1 MQKSTLKNKKEIE
14 DIRHLLAEIGDSC
27 SISDFEEHVQTK
39 AVLESMRLWRDGGM
53 LVGFGYVDDYCNL
66 WFETKNALLQPGLEG
81 EIITWGIR
89 CLQLRNSISGTND
102 SLDHCCSAANTH
114 RRVILLRNG
123 FNQGTQRSL
132 TFVRYLREPVQI
144 FPYSPGYTW
153 RSVNQYDS
161 IESLVELHQAA
172 FGTENM
178 TVEYR
183 LAMMNIPQ
191 YQQDLD
197 LVAVAPDGSLAAF
210 CVCGFDDET
219 RLTGY
224 TDPIGTH
231 PDHQQKGLAKSL
243 VSTGMM
249 LLANSGAQKVELGT
263 SSENIPMQKLALSL
277 GFNLTAE
284 KLWFSK
290 DVPSDLIRGVL

>member
-1 MQKSTLKNKKEIE
+1 MIILPLKGEKDAE
-14 DIRHLLAEIGDSC
+14 DIRRLLIEVGDSC
-27 SISDFEEHVQTK
+27 SISDFEEHIQMK
-39 AVLESMRLWRDGGM
+39 AVQESMRLWRDTDT
-53 LVGFGYVDDYCNL
+53 LAGFGYVDEYCNL
-66 WFETKNALLQPGLEG
+66 WFETKKGQNLPALED
-81 EIITWGIR
+81 EIIAWGIH
-89 CLQLRNSISGTND
+89 CLRLRNNDSGTND
-102 SLDHCCSAANTH
+102 PLDHCCSAANTH
-114 RRVILLRNG
+114 RQELLLRNG
-123 FNQGTQRSL
+123 FTQGTQRSL
-132 TFVRYLREPVQI
+132 TYTHHLREPDKI
-144 FPYSPGYTW
+144 FPFPPGYTW

-161 IESLVELHQAA
+161 IESLVALHQAA

-178 TVEYR
+178 TAEYR
-183 LAMMNIPQ
+183 RAMMNTPH
-191 YQQDLD
+191 YQQELD

-210 CVCGFDDET
+210 CVCGFNDEAK
-219 RLTGY
+219 LTGY

-277 GFNLTAE
+277 GFDLTAE

-290 DVPSDLIRGVL
+290 AVPLD